1 MARINIEDSLY
12 KTDEYAQL
20 LIITKSKWTAIGML
34 VCAWTLAQNFYLKQE
49 NEGCIPFD
57 EWEKSKLD
65 ILIDVGFAVKKE
77 KGVYLRGSEEQF
89 AWLKQ
94 RSTAGK
100 ISKKSD
106 VTTVNDRPTT
116 VNDRPTTVNGSDPLP
131 LTLTLTHS
139 LKNNIN
145 TNAHFRENARK
156 FDFDALYQKY
166 PKKLGKKR
174 GLDICSRQIKIR
186 DDYELLKTAIENYK
200 KHCEANETE
209 FRFIK
214 QFDTFMGSWRD
225 WLDPD
230 VGQVVGIGKKE
241 SIYDRIRKK
250 EGLV

>member
-49 NEGCIPFD
+49 NERCIPFD

-94 RSTAGK
+94 RSNAGK

-106 VTTVNDRPTT
+106 VTTVNDRSA
-116 VNDRPTTVNGSDPLP
+116 TVNGSDP

-174 GLDICSRQIKIR
+174 GLDICSRQIKNR
-186 DDYELLKTAIENYK
+186 DDYELLKIAIENYK

-225 WLDPD
+225 WLDSD
-230 VGQVVGIGKKE
+230 VGQVVGIKNSKDPFAFFNKE
-241 SIYDRIRKK
+241 KP
-250 EGLV
+250 